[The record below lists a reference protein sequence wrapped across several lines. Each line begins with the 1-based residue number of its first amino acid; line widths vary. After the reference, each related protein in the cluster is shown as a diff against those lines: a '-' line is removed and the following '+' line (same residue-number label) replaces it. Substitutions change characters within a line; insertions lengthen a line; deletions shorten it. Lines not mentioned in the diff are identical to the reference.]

1 MPSNQ
6 KSFFWVSYADLMTSL
21 FFVMLVLFILAVAV
35 LNERRQAAVQ
45 KEQDAVEKTQ
55 ELERKILK
63 ADEISNATKELDP
76 IYFEYI
82 PKYKKHKLTVAVHF
96 RKGSAS
102 LDDMPQKTLNELNY
116 AGRELRRF
124 VIHTTIK
131 YPEIQYLLIIEG
143 QASWDRYKYNYRLSY
158 ERALALKSYW
168 DRAGI
173 SFNTRNCEVLI
184 CGSGDGQLS
193 GTGLMREAKESLNQ
207 RFLIH
212 IVPKPGK
219 IGDSS
224 PGGNQ
229 GATAAQQ
236 SKTNNDAAQIESSN
250 SQEQTLIAI
259 RVNAKEK
266 GIRLW
271 VVLGLGTFVLVI
283 AGIGLLAALRNKRN

>member
-1 MPSNQ
+1 
-6 KSFFWVSYADLMTSL
+6 MTSL

-35 LNERRQAAVQ
+35 LNEGRQAAEQ
-45 KEQDAVEKTQ
+45 KEHDAVEKTQ

-124 VIHTTIK
+124 VRHTTIK

-143 QASWDRYKYNYRLSY
+143 QASWDLYKYNYRLSY

-219 IGDSS
+219 IGDSN
-224 PGGNQ
+224 PGENQ
-229 GATAAQQ
+229 GATAVQQ
-236 SKTNNDAAQIESSN
+236 SKPNNDATQVESSN
-250 SQEQTLIAI
+250 SLEKTHKAI
-259 RVNAKEK
+259 GVNAREK

-271 VVLGLGTFVLVI
+271 GVLGLGTFVLVV
-283 AGIGLLAALRNKRN
+283 AVIGFIAALRNKRK

>member
-1 MPSNQ
+1 
-6 KSFFWVSYADLMTSL
+6 
-21 FFVMLVLFILAVAV
+21 
-35 LNERRQAAVQ
+35 
-45 KEQDAVEKTQ
+45 
-55 ELERKILK
+55 
-63 ADEISNATKELDP
+63 
-76 IYFEYI
+76 
-82 PKYKKHKLTVAVHF
+82 
-96 RKGSAS
+96 
-102 LDDMPQKTLNELNY
+102 
-116 AGRELRRF
+116 
-124 VIHTTIK
+124 
-131 YPEIQYLLIIEG
+131 
-143 QASWDRYKYNYRLSY
+143 
-158 ERALALKSYW
+158 
-168 DRAGI
+168 
-173 SFNTRNCEVLI
+173 
-184 CGSGDGQLS
+184 
-193 GTGLMREAKESLNQ
+193 MREAKESLNQ

-283 AGIGLLAALRNKRN
+283 AGIGLLAALRNKRNQRWKG

>member
-1 MPSNQ
+1 
-6 KSFFWVSYADLMTSL
+6 MTSL

-35 LNERRQAAVQ
+35 LNEGRQAAEQ

-63 ADEISNATKELDP
+63 ADEISNATKELDSA
-76 IYFEYI
+76 YFEYI

-124 VIHTTIK
+124 VIHTAIK

-224 PGGNQ
+224 PRGNQ

-236 SKTNNDAAQIESSN
+236 SKTNNDAAQVESSN
-250 SQEQTLIAI
+250 SEEKTHKAI
-259 RVNAKEK
+259 GVNAKEK

-271 VVLGLGTFVLVI
+271 VVLGLGTFVRVV
-283 AGIGLLAALRNKRN
+283 AGIGLFVVLKDKRK